1 MPNEASELIDYEMM
15 VVIKPEFD
23 AEKLDAAVENIN
35 RIITNRA
42 GTVSEIERRG
52 KKRLAYP
59 IKHYAEGNYVLAK
72 FKMKPA
78 SGKELEKEL
87 AISENILRHL
97 LIKVEA

>member
-1 MPNEASELIDYEMM
+1 MPKEASELTDYEMM
-15 VVIKPEFD
+15 VVIKPELD
-23 AEKLDAAVENIN
+23 DEKLDAAVANIN

-42 GTVSEIERRG
+42 SAVSEIERRG

-59 IKHYAEGNYVLAK
+59 IKHFAEGNFVLAK

-87 AISENILRHL
+87 EISEDILRHL